1 VGMRFLIAS
10 IASMAIAA
18 QAAPILFVT
27 SSYDTD
33 ALAIAG
39 GTPDFNSGNS
49 PPTALPL
56 VSSATVVAPNG
67 DFATASG
74 LGSPG
79 LLTSYAEADS
89 FAATPSADGES
100 DFVGTIAE
108 YGKLNLILDFDS
120 LNISGATGDLFVL
133 LTNSISGTL
142 VNADENVSGTYP
154 FEFTIP
160 EFGVTT
166 LELTLFSDATTT
178 AVGQSFINSSQ
189 VTINGA
195 SSIPLPATPFLL
207 IAGLGAMLAARR
219 KGTNAAA

>member
-1 VGMRFLIAS
+1 MKSAKGGLTVAMRFLIAC
-10 IASMAIAA
+10 IASTAIAA

-27 SSYDTD
+27 SSYDNQ
-33 ALAIAG
+33 ALAVAG
-39 GTPDFNSGNS
+39 GTPDFSSGNS

-56 VSSATVVAPNG
+56 ITSATVVAANG

-74 LGSPG
+74 VGSPG

-89 FAATPSADGES
+89 FAATPFANGEA

-120 LNISGATGDLFVL
+120 FNISGATGDLFVL

-154 FEFTIP
+154 FQFTIP

-178 AVGQSFINSSQ
+178 AVGQSVINSSH
-189 VTINGA
+189 VSIDP
-195 SSIPLPATPFLL
+195 SISIPLPATPFLL
-207 IAGLGAMLAARR
+207 IP
-219 KGTNAAA
+219 